1 MAPLKRRRPPAVPP
15 VRAPRV
21 VREFLTTE
29 AAGGVA
35 LLVATMVALL
45 WANSP
50 WRGGYE
56 TLWGTEVTLRLGR
69 WAITEDLTHWVND
82 ALMALFFFVVGLEIK
97 RELVTG
103 ELREWRTAALPAVAA
118 AGGMVVPALIYLAV
132 NPSGEG
138 ARGWG
143 VPVATD
149 IAFAVGVLSLLGP
162 RVPDSAKLFL
172 LTLAVVDDIG
182 AILIIAVFYSGGI
195 TWPALGVAVGL
206 VGVMFGL
213 RKARVRSMAPYAIV
227 GTGVWLAV
235 FQSGVHATL
244 AGVVLGLLAPARP
257 VTPEG
262 VALDWAADLQEDPSR
277 ENLRTMTQLAK
288 SSVSVTER
296 LERELHPW
304 TSFLIVPAFALA
316 NAGVRLDGSTL
327 ADAATSRIAIGVALG
342 LVVGKLAGITGA
354 VWVAV
359 RMGLAALP
367 EGSRWGHMVGVAA
380 VAGIGFTVSL
390 FITGL
395 AFDSGDT
402 QDVAKIAILA
412 ASVVASVVGVAAL
425 RAASR
430 DSEEEEEDA
439 EQGF

>member
-1 MAPLKRRRPPAVPP
+1 MAPLRLRRSPAVPP
-15 VRAPRV
+15 VRAPRA

-35 LLVATMVALL
+35 LLVAAAVALV

-50 WRGGYE
+50 WRESYE
-56 TLWGTEVTLRLGR
+56 TLWGTELTVGLGR

-82 ALMALFFFVVGLEIK
+82 AFMTLFFFVVGLEIK

-118 AGGMVVPALIYLAV
+118 AGGMVVPALVYLAV
-132 NPSGEG
+132 NAGGDG

-143 VPVATD
+143 IPVATD
-149 IAFAVGVLSLLGP
+149 IAFAVGVLSLLGS

-195 TWPALGVAVGL
+195 TWPALVVAAAL
-206 VGVMFGL
+206 LGVMFGL
-213 RKARVRSMAPYAIV
+213 RKARVRSVALYAIL
-227 GTGVWLAV
+227 GAGVWLAV

-262 VALDWAADLQEDPSR
+262 VALEWAADLQEDPSR

-288 SSVSVTER
+288 TSVSVTER

-304 TSFLIVPAFALA
+304 TSFVVVPVFALA
-316 NAGVRLDGSTL
+316 NAGVRLDGGSL
-327 ADAATSRIAIGVALG
+327 ADAATSRVAIGVALG
-342 LVVGKLAGITGA
+342 LVLGKLVGITGA
-354 VWVAV
+354 VWLAV
-359 RMGLAALP
+359 RMGLGPLP
-367 EGSRWGHMVGVAA
+367 EGSRWAHMAGVAA

-390 FITGL
+390 FVTGL
-395 AFDSGDT
+395 AFDSGDA
-402 QDVAKIAILA
+402 QEAAKIAILA
-412 ASVVASVVGVAAL
+412 ASVVASVAGIAVL
-425 RAASR
+425 RAAAR
-430 DSEEEEEDA
+430 DEGNSPKE
-439 EQGF
+439 GF

>member
-1 MAPLKRRRPPAVPP
+1 MALMKRRRPPAVPP

-35 LLVATMVALL
+35 LLVAAAVALV

-50 WRGGYE
+50 WKEAYQ
-56 TLWGTEVTLRLGR
+56 TLWGTEFTVRLGR

-118 AGGMVVPALIYLAV
+118 AGGMVMPALIYLAV
-132 NPSGEG
+132 NPGGEE

-143 VPVATD
+143 IPVATD
-149 IAFAVGVLSLLGP
+149 IAFAVGVLSLLGR
-162 RVPDSAKLFL
+162 RVPGSAKLFL

-195 TWPALGVAVGL
+195 TWLPLGVAVGL
-206 VGVMFGL
+206 LGAMFAL
-213 RKARVRSMAPYAIV
+213 RKARVRSMSPYAV
-227 GTGVWLAV
+227 LGAGVWLAV
-235 FQSGVHATL
+235 FESGLHATL

-257 VTPEG
+257 VTPEEA
-262 VALDWAADLQEDPSR
+262 ALDWAADLQEDPSR

-304 TSFLIVPAFALA
+304 TSFLVIPIFALA
-316 NAGVRLDGSTL
+316 NAGVTLDAGSL
-327 ADAATSRIAIGVALG
+327 SDAATSGVAIGVALG
-342 LVVGKLAGITGA
+342 LVVGKVAGITGA
-354 VWVAV
+354 VWLAV
-359 RMGLAALP
+359 RTGLAALP
-367 EGSRWGHMVGVAA
+367 EGTRWLHMVGVAA
-380 VAGIGFTVSL
+380 VAGIGFTVSI
-390 FITGL
+390 FVTGL
-395 AFDSGDT
+395 AFDSADQ
-402 QDVAKIAILA
+402 QDAAKIAILA
-412 ASVVASVVGVAAL
+412 ASAVASVAGVAVL

-430 DSEEEEEDA
+430 ATEDA
-439 EQGF
+439 KEGF